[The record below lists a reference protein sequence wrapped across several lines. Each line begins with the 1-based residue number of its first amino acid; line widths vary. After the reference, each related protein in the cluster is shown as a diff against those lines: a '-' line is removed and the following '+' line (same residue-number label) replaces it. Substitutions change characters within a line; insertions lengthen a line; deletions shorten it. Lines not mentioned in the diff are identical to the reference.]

1 MNRIITSSHQE
12 LLVSDK
18 ANAYRWPTAFCW
30 LAIIALFFTACDTGS
45 PLDNLPPDTKIF
57 VEQITLSGTDRLNSV
72 VRLRW
77 SGEDQDGYVKG
88 FELSFDEMDWD
99 FVQQTDST
107 FRFDIPVGSDT
118 TDVSF
123 FVRAIDDDDTA
134 DPSPA
139 FLSVPIRNT
148 PPTVKFDSLTS
159 IPDTVYSVWSVLWR
173 AEDLDSNET
182 LDSLFIRL
190 NDGAW
195 FPLDR
200 FSTFA
205 SFVPEAPKQTGSQNA
220 QLYLGSNASL
230 QDNPLQDLRIDADN
244 QLYIQARDIAGS
256 LSEIDSSKVFYVKR
270 QSSDLLVVDAHG
282 SATADDTYRSI
293 LSNLGI
299 SYDYYPITEQLPPF
313 WDPTVGFFL
322 GLYDRVFWYSDG
334 EQLSGL
340 GERIAMEVGS
350 IQIQEYLN
358 AGGKIFFTAKFA
370 NLFPNEDA
378 PNQSTVFG
386 FSPMDSLSTSSGQ
399 ARLPK
404 DSLAVPQ
411 GDFANRFPALVS
423 STFITGADPFYSKD
437 PINDIYK
444 GQIAK
449 VNNWIGPTTIAARTV
464 FSNGKTNQVFFSLE
478 LHKLN
483 QDLPALSQCFDVVL
497 NQEFDW

>member
-1 MNRIITSSHQE
+1 MNRIITNSQHE
-12 LLVSDK
+12 LWVSDQ
-18 ANAYRWPTAFCW
+18 ASAWRWPTTLVW
-30 LAIIALFFTACDTGS
+30 LVLFALFFTACDTGS

-57 VEQITLSGTDRLNSV
+57 VDQIDLSGPNRLNSV

-88 FELSFDEMDWD
+88 YELSFDEQNWD
-99 FVQQTDST
+99 FVQETDST

-118 TDVSF
+118 TDISF
-123 FVRAIDDDDTA
+123 YVRAIDDDDTA

-159 IPDTVYSVWSVLWR
+159 IPDTVLSVWSILWR
-173 AEDLDSNET
+173 AEDLDGNET

-195 FPLDR
+195 YPIDR
-200 FSTFA
+200 FTTFA
-205 SFVPEAPKQTGSQNA
+205 SFIPESPMQAGSQNA
-220 QLYLGSNASL
+220 QLYLDAEADL
-230 QDNPLQDLRIDADN
+230 QDNPLQDLRVDGDN
-244 QLYIQARDIAGS
+244 QLFIQARDIAGS
-256 LSEIDSSKVFYVKR
+256 LSPIDSSEVFFVKR
-270 QSSDLLVVDAHG
+270 QTADLLVVDAHG
-282 SATADDTYRSI
+282 SALADGIYRSSLLN
-293 LSNLGI
+293 LSLA
-299 SYDYYPITEQLPPF
+299 YDYYPITTQLPPF
-313 WDPTVGFFL
+313 WDPTIGFLL
-322 GLYDRVFWYSDG
+322 GLYDKVFWYSDG

-350 IQIQEYLN
+350 TQIQEYLN
-358 AGGKIFFTAKFA
+358 QGGKILFTAKFP
-370 NLFPNEDA
+370 NPFPNADA
-378 PNQSTVFG
+378 PNQSTIFG

-411 GDFANRFPALVS
+411 GDFANRFPVLES

-437 PINDIYK
+437 PINDIYV

-449 VNNWIGPTTIAARTV
+449 VNNWVGPSTIAARTV
-464 FSNGKTNQVFFSLE
+464 FSNGKTNQVFFSIE

-483 QDLPALSQCFDVVL
+483 QNGRVTDCIDVIL